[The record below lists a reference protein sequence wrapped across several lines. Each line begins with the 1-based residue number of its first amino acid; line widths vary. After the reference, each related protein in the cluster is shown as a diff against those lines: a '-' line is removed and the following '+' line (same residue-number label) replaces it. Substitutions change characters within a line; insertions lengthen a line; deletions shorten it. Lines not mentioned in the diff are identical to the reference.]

1 MMKVLFVDLKKQ
13 YECIRDEVAV
23 ALQHV
28 LDNTAFSGGRFVEE
42 FERNFASFCECGFA
56 IGVSSGTSA
65 LWLALQALGIG
76 RGDVVMT
83 VPNSFFATAEAIS
96 LCGAVPVFVDV
107 DPVTYTM
114 DPALLEE
121 TITPRTKALVPVHL
135 YGQMADM
142 DPILAVARK
151 HGLSVVEDACQAHG
165 ALYKGQKAGSMGD
178 AGCFSFYPG
187 KNLGAYGEAGAIVTS
202 NPDLAGRVRALR
214 DHGQSE
220 KYHHSLLGWN
230 ARMDGFQGAI
240 LSVKLK
246 YLDQWNRA
254 RRANARIYNEQL
266 EIEDMLI
273 LPQEANYATH
283 VYHIFALLFEERDA
297 LLEALKQKDIYC
309 GIHYPIPIHLQEAY
323 RFLGYE
329 EGSFPIAEK
338 CAGEILS
345 LPMFPELRA
354 EQIEKVVAEIRAFI
368 RHRQIV
374 LAGECE

>member
-1 MMKVLFVDLKKQ
+1 MKVPFVDLKKQ

-42 FERNFASFCECGFA
+42 FERNFASFCECRFA

-76 RGDVVMT
+76 RGDEVIT

-309 GIHYPIPIHLQEAY
+309 GIHYPVPIHLQEAY

>member
-1 MMKVLFVDLKKQ
+1 MKVPFVDLKKQ

-42 FERNFASFCECGFA
+42 FERNFASFCECRFA

-76 RGDVVMT
+76 RGDEVIT

-266 EIEDMLI
+266 KIEDMLI

-309 GIHYPIPIHLQEAY
+309 GIHYPVPIHLQEAY

>member
-1 MMKVLFVDLKKQ
+1 MKVPFVDLKKQ

-42 FERNFASFCECGFA
+42 FERSFASFCECRFA

-76 RGDVVMT
+76 RGDEVIT

-107 DPVTYTM
+107 DPATYTM

-121 TITPRTKALVPVHL
+121 TITPRTKAVVPVHL
-135 YGQMADM
+135 YGQTADM

-165 ALYKGQKAGSMGD
+165 ASYKGQKAGSMGD

-187 KNLGAYGEAGAIVTS
+187 KNLGAYGEAGAVVTD
-202 NPDLAGRVRALR
+202 NPDLADRVRVLR

-220 KYHHSLLGWN
+220 KYYHALLGWN

-246 YLDQWNRA
+246 YIEQWNQA

-266 EIEDMLI
+266 ANEDMLI
-273 LPQEANYATH
+273 LPREANYATH
-283 VYHIFALLFEERDA
+283 VYHIFAVLYQERDV

-309 GIHYPIPIHLQEAY
+309 GIHYPVPIHLQEAY

-338 CAGEILS
+338 CAGEVLS

-354 EQIEKVVAEIRAFI
+354 EQIEKVAVQIRAFI
-368 RHRQIV
+368 RHRKIV